1 MQLSMGKSAVVIA
14 GGDISYKFN
23 VLNSRYHSPALIPVN
38 SRTLG
43 QYVLEAYHAYGYDS
57 IFLVVDNSA
66 LQTVAT
72 ELYETCQKTNARLIG
87 VTASGSVIQTL
98 QMALEHPEIQD
109 EVTVNVV
116 TTVPSCKIR
125 LNELLVDENI
135 KENQGWSGFIV
146 SDEVIELVKKQRDRK
161 PCFAFQ
167 GVFSLEKSLLSA
179 AIREVA
185 SNDLIDLVEELFKRK
200 WNPSLIH
207 SRWIDCGH
215 EENYFKARNELIN
228 SRNFNR
234 LIVQENTITKQS
246 SNKEKI
252 EAEIAYYSNLPVDLQ
267 PYFPSLITSG
277 STEEEGF
284 YTMTYL
290 NLPNLSELILYWDV
304 SDSNY
309 TRIFKNIEEVFAVFR
324 RHTTRFSKTEY
335 EQFYTRKTRA
345 RINNYRESLKD
356 NTLRTILFEDT
367 YIQVNGRSYLNFDQ
381 LENTISQRLDSLYE
395 QSVFCMVHGD
405 LCFNNILVNLN
416 NYSIRLIDP
425 RGMFSGNEYS
435 NYGDLTYDLAKLA
448 HSSMF
453 YYDYI
458 VADLFRL
465 EQTEDSGFLLTF
477 NKRENDTLLKKLTC
491 DIIEKHGFVFND
503 IKMIVGLLFLS
514 MTPLHTDS
522 ETRQLAMYLNG
533 LQIINESLNE

>member
-1 MQLSMGKSAVVIA
+1 MGKSAVVIA

-23 VLNSRYHSPALIPVN
+23 VLNSRYSSPALIPIN

-43 QYVLEAYHAYGYDS
+43 QYVLETYHTYGYDS
-57 IFLVVDNSA
+57 IFLVVDN
-66 LQTVAT
+66 TVLATVTT
-72 ELYETCQKTNARLIG
+72 ELYETCQKTNTRLIG
-87 VTASGSVIQTL
+87 VAASGSVIQTL

-116 TTVPSCKIR
+116 TTIPSREIG
-125 LNELLVDENI
+125 LNELLVDEEI

-146 SDEVIELVKKQRDRK
+146 ADREIELVKKQHGKK

-167 GVFSLEKSLLSA
+167 GVFSVEKALLLT
-179 AIREVA
+179 AIHELT
-185 SNDLIDLVEELFKRK
+185 SNDLIDLVEELFQRK
-200 WNPSLIH
+200 WNPSLVH

-234 LIVQENTITKQS
+234 LTVKGNTITKRS
-246 SNKEKI
+246 ANKEKI
-252 EAEIAYYSNLPVDLQ
+252 EAEIAYYKSLPVNLQ
-267 PYFPSLITSG
+267 AYFPSLIESG
-277 STEEEGF
+277 NIETEGF

-290 NLPNLSELILYWDV
+290 NLPNLSELILYWEV

-309 TRIFKNIEEVFAVFR
+309 TRIFKNIEDVLTVFR
-324 RHTTRFSKTEY
+324 QHTTQFSKTEY
-335 EQFYTRKTRA
+335 EQFYTKKTRT
-345 RINNYRESLKD
+345 RINSYKESFKD
-356 NTLRTILFEDT
+356 NALSTVLFERT
-367 YIQVNGRSYLNFDQ
+367 HVQINGQSYLNFDQ
-381 LENTISQRLDSLYE
+381 LESAVYQRLDSLYE
-395 QSVFCMVHGD
+395 QSVFCVVHGD
-405 LCFNNILVNLN
+405 LCFNNILTNLDD
-416 NYSIRLIDP
+416 YSIKLIDP
-425 RGMFSGNEYS
+425 RGSFSGNQFS
-435 NYGDLTYDLAKLA
+435 NYGDLAYDLAKLA

-465 EQTEDSGFLLTF
+465 EQMEDAGFLLTF
-477 NKRENDTLLKKLTC
+477 NKRENDALLKTLTRT
-491 DIIEKHGFVFND
+491 IIEKHGFVFND

-533 LQIINESLNE
+533 LQIVNESLNG

>member
-1 MQLSMGKSAVVIA
+1 MGKSAVVIA

-23 VLNSRYHSPALIPVN
+23 VLNSRYSSPALIPIN

-43 QYVLEAYHAYGYDS
+43 QYVLDAYHAYGYDS
-57 IFLVVDNSA
+57 IFLVVDSSV
-66 LQTVAT
+66 LQTVET
-72 ELYETCQKTNARLIG
+72 ELYETCQKTNTRLIG

-98 QMALEHPEIQD
+98 QMALEHPEIQN

-116 TTVPSCKIR
+116 TTIPSREIG
-125 LNELLVDENI
+125 LNELLVDEEI
-135 KENQGWSGFIV
+135 KENQGWSGIIV
-146 SDEVIELVKKQRDRK
+146 ADGVIELVKKQHEQK

-167 GVFSLEKSLLSA
+167 GVFSMEKALLQT
-179 AIREVA
+179 AIQELN
-185 SNDLIDLVEELFKRK
+185 SNDLIDLVEELFNRK

-234 LIVQENTITKQS
+234 LTVKGNTITKRS
-246 SNKEKI
+246 ANKEKI
-252 EAEIAYYSNLPVDLQ
+252 EAEIAYYRNLPGNLQ
-267 PYFPSLITSG
+267 TYFPSLIESG
-277 STEEEGF
+277 NTETEGF

-309 TRIFKNIEEVFAVFR
+309 TRIFKNIEAALMLFR
-324 RHTTRFSKTEY
+324 QHATQFSKTEY
-335 EQFYTRKTRA
+335 EQFYTSKTRA
-345 RINNYRESLKD
+345 RINSYKESLKD
-356 NTLRTILFEDT
+356 NALRTVLFEHT
-367 YIQVNGRSYLNFDQ
+367 HVQINGQSYLNFDQ
-381 LENTISQRLDSLYE
+381 LERTISHRLDSLYE
-395 QSVFCMVHGD
+395 QSVFCLVHGD
-405 LCFNNILVNLN
+405 LCFNNMLANLDD
-416 NYSIRLIDP
+416 YSIKLIDP
-425 RGMFSGNEYS
+425 RGSFSGNQFS
-435 NYGDLTYDLAKLA
+435 NYGDLAYDLAKLA

-465 EQTEDSGFLLTF
+465 EQTEDAGFLLTF
-477 NKRENDTLLKKLTC
+477 NQRENDALLKTLTRG
-491 DIIEKHGFVFND
+491 IIEKHGFAFND

-533 LQIINESLNE
+533 LQIVNESLNG